1 VLAQLVTISDRALT
15 TIASLNIRH
24 GGGARQRALV
34 HWLIDRS
41 ADVFVLTEWRASSA
55 SVGEELARAGYKRS
69 EIFRDGKLAN
79 GVALFSRA
87 AHTAVRATPPDALRG
102 ELLMVH
108 TRGLCV
114 LGAYFP
120 QNQAKAA
127 YFKRCAELVAREA
140 GPMILIGDLNT
151 GCNVRDIEPGGTR
164 FHCER
169 DFIDLTS
176 VHGLT
181 DLWRARHGAE
191 AREWTWRS
199 SKNGFRI
206 DHAFGNQALL
216 RAFPD
221 FRCEIDHSPRESG
234 ISDHSAL
241 IVEL

>member
-1 VLAQLVTISDRALT
+1 MQRIVAL
-15 TIASLNIRH
+15 NVRQ
-24 GGGARQRALV
+24 GGGKRQLGIIR
-34 HWLIDRS
+34 WLLDMK
-41 ADVFVLTEWRASSA
+41 ANVLVLTEWRRGSTLINNELVSNGFRVREARRGGRSS
-55 SVGEELARAGYKRS
+55 
-69 EIFRDGKLAN
+69 N
-79 GVALFSRA
+79 GIAMFS
-87 AHTAVRATPPDALRG
+87 TAIGDAERVTPADADRG
-102 ELLMVH
+102 ELLLAH
-108 TRGLCV
+108 TEALCV

-120 QNQAKAA
+120 QKQAKET
-127 YFKRCAELVAREA
+127 YFNRCAELVAKEA

-151 GCNVRDIEPGGTR
+151 GCNARDIEPGGTR

-181 DLWRARHGAE
+181 DLWRAQHGDE

-221 FRCEIDHSPRESG
+221 FRCEINHSPRESG